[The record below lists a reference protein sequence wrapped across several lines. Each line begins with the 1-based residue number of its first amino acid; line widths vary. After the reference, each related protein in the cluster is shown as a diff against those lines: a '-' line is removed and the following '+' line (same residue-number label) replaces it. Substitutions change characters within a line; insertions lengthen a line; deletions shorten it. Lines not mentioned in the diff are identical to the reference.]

1 MRKLAFACAAAAAL
15 LATAAPAPAQVL
27 TPTFQSTRR
36 GSDIGLYLSD
46 GPGDLAIE
54 GIWRRG
60 FGTGDLGLR
69 AGFADLGDGS
79 LLVGADWRQPLA
91 LGTQPVDLALTFG
104 GQAALGDVDGIGAQ
118 VGLDFGHTFVQPGVT
133 ITPYIHPRL
142 AIVSALNDHND
153 DTNDT
158 ELDVLADI
166 GADFDFAPNLSLRLG
181 INLGDGADW
190 GIGLA
195 WRR

>member
-1 MRKLAFACAAAAAL
+1 MKKIVFVCAAAAAL
-15 LATAAPAPAQVL
+15 SLGAAAVQAQVF

-36 GSDIGLYLSD
+36 ASDIGLYLSG
-46 GPGDLAIE
+46 GPGDLAVE

-69 AGFADLGDGS
+69 AGFADVGSGDV
-79 LLVGADWRQPLA
+79 LLGADWRQPLA
-91 LGTQPVDLALTFG
+91 LGTAPLDLALTFG
-104 GQAALGDVDGIGAQ
+104 AQGAFGDVDGIGGQ
-118 VGLDFGHTFVQPGVT
+118 VGLDFGHTFAEPGLS

-142 AIVSALNDHND
+142 AIVSPLSDNADAK
-153 DTNDT
+153 
-158 ELDVLADI
+158 LDVLADV
-166 GADFDFAPNLSLRLG
+166 GADFDFAPNLSLRVG
-181 INLGDGADW
+181 VNLGDGADW

>member
-1 MRKLAFACAAAAAL
+1 MKKLAYACAAAAAL
-15 LATAAPAPAQVL
+15 LSAVPAAAQVF

-36 GSDIGLYLSD
+36 GSDIGIYLSD
-46 GPGDLAIE
+46 GPGDLAVE

-69 AGFADLGDGS
+69 LGFADVGDGDV
-79 LLVGADWRQPLA
+79 LVGADWRQPLNLQTA
-91 LGTQPVDLALTFG
+91 PIDLALTFG
-104 GQAALGDVDGIGAQ
+104 AQGAFGDVSGIGGQ
-118 VGLDFGHTFVQPGVT
+118 VGVAFGHTFAEPGLA
-133 ITPYIHPRL
+133 ITPYIHPRV
-142 AIVSALNDHND
+142 AVVSALSD
-153 DTNDT
+153 DGDA

-166 GADFDFAPNLSLRLG
+166 GADFDFSPSLSLRVG
-181 INLGDGADW
+181 VNLGDGADW

>member
-1 MRKLAFACAAAAAL
+1 MKKAWFAAL
-15 LATAAPAPAQVL
+15 AAVVLAAAPACAQVFTL
-27 TPTFQSTRR
+27 PFQSTER

-69 AGFADLGDGS
+69 AGFADLGDGE
-79 LLVGADWRQPLA
+79 LLLGADWRQPLA
-91 LGTQPVDLALTFG
+91 LGTQPIELALSFG
-104 GQAALGDVDGIGAQ
+104 GQAALGDVDALGAQ
-118 VGLDFGHTFVQPGVT
+118 VGLIFGHTFVEEGLHVT
-133 ITPYIHPRL
+133 PFVHPRL
-142 AIVSALNDHND
+142 AVASGLGEGD
-153 DTNDT
+153 DDA
-158 ELDVLADI
+158 ELDVLADL
-166 GADFDFAPNLSLRLG
+166 GADFRFAPNLVLRLG
-181 INLGDGADW
+181 VNLGSGADW